1 MRLLTSVLKA
11 PVWNTAGHIDRTSLK
26 TDPTEG
32 TRLCKRKGYIARRG
46 MGRVGG
52 KLGGGRRVGDNEEEV
67 GNRPR
72 KFIDK
77 GQLIP
82 ETTCP

>member
-32 TRLCKRKGYIARRG
+32 TVQGGEWGGLGERKGDPGGWER
-46 MGRVGG
+46 MGNMFCKISKICGG
-52 KLGGGRRVGDNEEEV
+52 
-67 GNRPR
+67 
-72 KFIDK
+72 
-77 GQLIP
+77 
-82 ETTCP
+82 CC

>member
-32 TRLCKRKGYIARRG
+32 TWLCKRKGDSARCG
-46 MGRVGG
+46 GVQVGG
-52 KLGGGRRVGDNEEEV
+52 EVGGGRWVGGNEEGV

-77 GQLIP
+77 GQLIT
-82 ETTCP
+82 ETTCT